1 MLENTKRIAKIIEII
16 ESNSPL
22 AKNKLPEF
30 WDLQFIL
37 KVLQIKERCS
47 YYYSKFQKVIFHLYF
62 H

>member
-30 WDLQFIL
+30 
-37 KVLQIKERCS
+37 
-47 YYYSKFQKVIFHLYF
+47 
-62 H
+62 